1 MRAGFVDRMCTGGA
15 PGAGAGAVVGPDAD
29 AGEGEND
36 EDGEGGVEVI
46 VASIRLGIRDPG
58 LNRIRRSRQ
67 GKS

>member
-1 MRAGFVDRMCTGGA
+1 MCTGGA
-15 PGAGAGAVVGPDAD
+15 PGAGAGAVVGPDAVPVAD

-46 VASIRLGIRDPG
+46 VASIRLGIRDPR
-58 LNRIRRSRQ
+58 LNNVGRSRQ